1 MISNYKRN
9 QVIDLSI
16 QNALHHTRNRF
27 VTLKILCQARNIRLS
42 EISLRSLIRKY
53 EETGSINTRNS
64 LNRIL
69 AHTKI
74 TENELEAIDNSIY
87 ENRQLFAN
95 TIKINLNLRASQRVV
110 QRYINLLGWK
120 KKATKYLNKK
130 NNLIFMLLFHLIL
143 DFVIV
148 SA

>member
-1 MISNYKRN
+1 MNKLNCVGTRTCSN
-9 QVIDLSI
+9 
-16 QNALHHTRNRF
+16 F

-74 TENELEAIDNSIY
+74 TETELEAIDNSIY

-95 TIKINLNLRASQRVV
+95 TIKINLNLKLAS
-110 QRYINLLGWK
+110 NLYANLS
-120 KKATKYLNKK
+120 TIHLNPRG
-130 NNLIFMLLFHLIL
+130 I
-143 DFVIV
+143 
-148 SA
+148 